1 MATLTV
7 KVIEEITLN
16 NNSYNSERSLDISSV
31 NEIVKRI
38 VTISTTE
45 TGLLGFATAS
55 STDLSKSYLAGQFD
69 EDDVRYIRIT
79 NLDSSNHL
87 TLTFR
92 DEDSTEFA
100 IKVDAGHS
108 FIYPGDNSG
117 GVIDTMHAGGSAL
130 TVSLNDLV
138 DIGVGRFPVSTINE
152 ANVLVDKVIEY
163 YNFNSFGSWRND
175 VVFIADDGDANDGN
189 VHMWQADSLA
199 NYVADNHKEINI
211 QKIYLDNYV
220 QESTP
225 GGPRS
230 EQAQNAINSKIDNLY

>member
-1 MATLTV
+1 MATLTT
-7 KVIEEITLN
+7 KIIEEITLN

-55 STDLSKSYLAGQFD
+55 STDLAKSYLAGQFD

-79 NLDSSNHL
+79 NLDSTNHI

-92 DEDSTEFA
+92 DEDSTEFCM
-100 IKVDAGHS
+100 KVDAGHS

-117 GVIDTMHAGGSAL
+117 GVKDTMHAAGSAI

-138 DIGVGRFPVSTINE
+138 DIT
-152 ANVLVDKVIEY
+152 A
-163 YNFNSFGSWRND
+163 
-175 VVFIADDGDANDGN
+175 IADT
-189 VHMWQADSLA
+189 DSCDVEVFVGSA
-199 NYVADNHKEINI
+199 
-211 QKIYLDNYV
+211 
-220 QESTP
+220 
-225 GGPRS
+225 
-230 EQAQNAINSKIDNLY
+230 

>member
-16 NNSYNSERSLDISSV
+16 NNSYNSERSLDIASV
-31 NEIVKRI
+31 NEIAKRI

-87 TLTFR
+87 TLIFR

-117 GVIDTMHAGGSAL
+117 GVVDTMKASGSAL
-130 TVSLNDLV
+130 ASGLSDLV
-138 DIGVGRFPVSTINE
+138 DITVDTDTASCDVEIFVGS
-152 ANVLVDKVIEY
+152 A
-163 YNFNSFGSWRND
+163 
-175 VVFIADDGDANDGN
+175 
-189 VHMWQADSLA
+189 
-199 NYVADNHKEINI
+199 
-211 QKIYLDNYV
+211 
-220 QESTP
+220 
-225 GGPRS
+225 
-230 EQAQNAINSKIDNLY
+230 

>member
-79 NLDSSNHL
+79 NLDSSNHIM
-87 TLTFR
+87 LTFR
-92 DEDSTEFA
+92 DEDNTEFRM
-100 IKVDAGHS
+100 KVDAGHS

-117 GVIDTMHAGGSAL
+117 GVVDTMKAAGSAL
-130 TVSLNDLV
+130 ASGLSDLV
-138 DIGVGRFPVSTINE
+138 DITVDTDTASCDVEIFVGS
-152 ANVLVDKVIEY
+152 A
-163 YNFNSFGSWRND
+163 
-175 VVFIADDGDANDGN
+175 
-189 VHMWQADSLA
+189 
-199 NYVADNHKEINI
+199 
-211 QKIYLDNYV
+211 
-220 QESTP
+220 
-225 GGPRS
+225 
-230 EQAQNAINSKIDNLY
+230 